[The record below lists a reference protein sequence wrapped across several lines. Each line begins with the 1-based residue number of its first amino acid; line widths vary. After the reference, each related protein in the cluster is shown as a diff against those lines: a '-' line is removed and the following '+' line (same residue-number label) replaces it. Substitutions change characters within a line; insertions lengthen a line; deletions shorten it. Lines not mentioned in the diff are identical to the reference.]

1 MAILENYYNQVI
13 KIDLINKYNYYE
25 TSIDIP
31 KLEKIIL
38 NFGSKNLDLF
48 ILSSSLLFLE
58 LITKKRGNVTKAK
71 RSNVLFKIRKGNIVG
86 CTVILTKTK
95 MYNFL
100 LKLLINIFPNLK
112 NFDGIRVVKEKLL
125 EKSFSF
131 TIKDFVCF
139 KELEK
144 QFYLFSKLPPLNIT
158 VLSNAKTK
166 KEMLYLMQSFKLPL
180 LFKTIP

>member
-13 KIDLINKYNYYE
+13 KVDFVNKYNYYE
-25 TSIDIP
+25 TSLDIP

-48 ILSSSLLFLE
+48 VLSSSLLFLE
-58 LITKKRGNVTKAK
+58 LITRKKGSVTRAK
-71 RSNVLFKIRKGNIVG
+71 RSNVLLKIRKGNIVG
-86 CTVILTKTK
+86 CTVVLTKTK
-95 MYNFL
+95 MYDFL
-100 LKLLINIFPNLK
+100 FKLLVNIFPNLK
-112 NFDGIRVVKEKLL
+112 NFDGIKVVREKLL
-125 EKSFSF
+125 KKSFSF

-158 VLSNAKTK
+158 ILSNAKTK
-166 KEMLYLMQSFKLPL
+166 KEMLYLMQSFKLPVV
-180 LFKTIP
+180 F

>member
-13 KIDLINKYNYYE
+13 KVDFVNKYNYYE
-25 TSIDIP
+25 TSLDIQ

-48 ILSSSLLFLE
+48 VLSSSLLFLE
-58 LITKKRGNVTKAK
+58 LITRKKGSVTRAK
-71 RSNVLFKIRKGNIVG
+71 RSNVLLKIRKGNIVG
-86 CTVILTKTK
+86 CTVVLTKTK
-95 MYNFL
+95 MYDFL
-100 LKLLINIFPNLK
+100 FKLLVNIFPNLK
-112 NFDGIRVVKEKLL
+112 NFDGIKVVREKLL
-125 EKSFSF
+125 KKSFSF

-158 VLSNAKTK
+158 ILSNAKTK
-166 KEMLYLMQSFKLPL
+166 KEMLYLMQSFKLPVV
-180 LFKTIP
+180 F